1 MNFAVLDRPYLF
13 EFRFNMKTGAMTET
27 QISDVSSEF
36 PVVRAMYNYEY
47 NVSTNAPYRSTNRYS
62 AEKVDLFGQL
72 TSLLTDHRTV
82 APSDVSYRG

>member
-36 PVVRAMYNYEY
+36 PVVRAIYNYEY
-47 NVSTNAPYRSTNRYS
+47 NVPMLHIDQRIATRQKKSICL
-62 AEKVDLFGQL
+62 D
-72 TSLLTDHRTV
+72 SLL
-82 APSDVSYRG
+82 PF